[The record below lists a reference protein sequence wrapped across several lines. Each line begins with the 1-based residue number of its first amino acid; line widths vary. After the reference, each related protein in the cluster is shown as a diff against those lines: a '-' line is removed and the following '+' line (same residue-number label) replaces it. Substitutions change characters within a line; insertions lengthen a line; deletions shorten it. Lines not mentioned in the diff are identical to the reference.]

1 MCVSLINIKTDNEI
15 KTPSQ
20 TIWKYIDSSQ
30 QKQAATVGQGEDTHR
45 GRERGG
51 KEAKARCGGRAWACE
66 NISLECRVA
75 VKILL
80 LGKQVELVEK

>member
-30 QKQAATVGQGEDTHR
+30 QKQAATVGQGEATHIE
-45 GRERGG
+45 GERERER
-51 KEAKARCGGRAWACE
+51 KPKPVVE
-66 NISLECRVA
+66 
-75 VKILL
+75 
-80 LGKQVELVEK
+80 VELGRVRTAV